1 MKIVSRSQNYPH
13 SSVVEQNVSLIED
26 CKDSVVFNDLLGFE
40 QSAIESFFIGGEHEN
55 IDVILL
61 ISMPIWDIVNNNW
74 NNSIHNLV

>member
-1 MKIVSRSQNYPH
+1 MKIVSRSQNYSH

-55 IDVILL
+55 IDLYYLSQCQFEI
-61 ISMPIWDIVNNNW
+61 
-74 NNSIHNLV
+74 